1 MARPVRLAK
10 EAAFSL
16 RSHPGRTLLMALG
29 VLIGTASLTTV
40 LFIAQGTR
48 ERIMGLVAKHGWDM
62 LMVRAGAERVVGTPV
77 ADRALASL
85 SEADAA
91 AIEAG
96 VPNVL
101 QVAAV
106 QNQRG
111 WESVFGENS
120 VKTRIFGVSPSWTDI
135 RRRPIARGEGIAHE
149 DMLQAARVCILGA
162 KTAKTL
168 FGDADPI
175 GQTIRIGSD
184 PYRVKGLFAE
194 VGASATGE
202 DWDDRIVIPYAT
214 SSKRLFG
221 RAYLEQIV
229 IQVADPRRIAE
240 TAEQV
245 RALLRE
251 RHGIRQGGDDD
262 FFVREPKD
270 IQETALATSTTLT
283 KLLVGVSVVS
293 LLGGGIMIMNI
304 MLLSVSQRRSEIG
317 LRRAVGARRGDI
329 TLQFLLESLGVSV
342 IGGLAGILG
351 GLALASILSR
361 MGVASSQVTWPPFA
375 AALGT
380 SLVVALA
387 FGLYPARKAAHVDP
401 VVALRGKGA

>member
-1 MARPVRLAK
+1 
-10 EAAFSL
+10 
-16 RSHPGRTLLMALG
+16 MALG
-29 VLIGTASLTTV
+29 VFIGTASLTTV

-62 LMVRAGAERVVGTPV
+62 LMVRAGAERQVGAPV
-77 ADRALASL
+77 ADRTLASL
-85 SEADAA
+85 GEADAS

-111 WESVFGENS
+111 WETAFGENS
-120 VKTRIFGVSPSWTDI
+120 VKTRIFGVSASWTDI
-135 RRRPIARGEGIAHE
+135 RRRPVARGEGIAPE
-149 DMLQAARVCILGA
+149 DMIQSARICLMGA
-162 KTAKTL
+162 KTAKIL
-168 FGDADPI
+168 FGDADPL
-175 GQTIRIGSD
+175 GQTVRIGND
-184 PYRVKGLFAE
+184 PYRVKGVFAE

-202 DWDDRIVIPYAT
+202 DWDDRIVIPYTT

-229 IQVADPRRIAE
+229 VQVADPRRVAE
-240 TAEQV
+240 TAERV

-251 RHGIRQGGDDD
+251 RHGIRPGGEDD

-270 IQETALATSTTLT
+270 IEETALATSTTLT
-283 KLLVGVSVVS
+283 RLLVGVSAVS

-304 MLLSVSQRRSEIG
+304 MLLSVSQRRGEIG

-329 TLQFLLESLGVSV
+329 TFQFMLESLGISMV
-342 IGGLAGILG
+342 GGLGGLLG
-351 GLALASILSR
+351 GLALASILSK

-380 SLVVALA
+380 SLLVALA
-387 FGLYPARKAAHVDP
+387 FGLYPARRAARVDP